1 MSVNTKMT
9 AIADEIR
16 ELSGTT
22 DPMGLDAMA
31 TNVNEA
37 NTEIGNQSGIIE
49 QIGYAL
55 FGKTRSSNTVPVR
68 GVDYWTEEDQEHIV
82 QQVVATLGTPV
93 FGTVDSDKN
102 IILSGNLVNSNYTV
116 KYEGV
121 DGEIITIGEL
131 VVSQRFVNQII
142 FAINSDGT
150 EFVGSNGEDGYKT
163 GYRLNSSGVEVEVEG
178 INATGFIKVRP
189 NDVVYIKNMEFKM
202 GEFDNS
208 YYCYLSVYDSYFNL
222 IASGQAEATMAAFVT
237 STYTIDE
244 TTNNLVSVTLDNS
257 VTSEMN
263 NVAYIRMSYIPVDG
277 QEPILTLN
285 QPIE

>member
-68 GVDYWTEEDQEHIV
+68 GVDYWTEEDQEYIV

-131 VVSQRFVNQII
+131 VVSQRIANQII

-150 EFVGSNGEDGYKT
+150 EFVGPNGEDGYKT
-163 GYRLNSSGVEVEVEG
+163 GYRLNSSGAETEAEG
-178 INATGFIKVRP
+178 INVTGFIKVHP

-208 YYCYLSVYDSYFNL
+208 YYCYLSVYDSDFNL
-222 IASGQAEATMAAFVT
+222 IASGQAESTMVALVT

-257 VTSEMN
+257 VTSDMN
-263 NVAYIRMSYIPVDG
+263 NVAYIRMSYIPVDN